1 MLYELTCKK
10 LFFSP
15 IRRIRKYLFFHGF
28 VDLELS
34 FVCDFWMSKC
44 RESLVLMSC
53 AFFFC
58 ILNNSLFGRMG

>member
-10 LFFSP
+10 QFFSP

-44 RESLVLMSC
+44 RESLGVDVLCLLLLHS
-53 AFFFC
+53 
-58 ILNNSLFGRMG
+58 